1 MLVVVGM
8 IASIRQVLKYII
20 TKEIKCLCCVGGG
33 GAKRCLLFIRFFGIK
48 ELEGYNGY

>member
-1 MLVVVGM
+1 MFMLCGNG
-8 IASIRQVLKYII
+8 YIVD
-20 TKEIKCLCCVGGG
+20 VGGG

>member
-8 IASIRQVLKYII
+8 IASIRQVSKYII

-33 GAKRCLLFIRFFGIK
+33 AKRCL
-48 ELEGYNGY
+48 

>member
-8 IASIRQVLKYII
+8 IASIRQVSKYII

-33 GAKRCLLFIRFFGIK
+33 GLKDV
-48 ELEGYNGY
+48 YNPDFVGRVVYKIFWD